1 MPSFCGIVELG
12 TEVIPVLLETKR
24 LILRRFTM
32 ADLEGLHAIL
42 SDREVMRYIEP
53 PFTRL
58 QTTRFIQAAGMD
70 KTPLVYAIIS
80 RVENQ
85 LLGHVIWHPYDENS
99 YELGWILGRA
109 HWGQGYASELTAALV
124 EKAAGELHHVVIRCV
139 PEQKASCRIAEK
151 HGFFF
156 LGIQDGLTV
165 YRHLAKTRVGVM
177 TDRQREELI
186 QSLLGKTVDV
196 VIDRPIGFVH
206 VTNGVTLRYTVN
218 YGYLPGILG
227 GDGEE
232 QDVYILGVNRPLK
245 RFRGPIVGVIRRAD
259 DSEDKLVAAPEGM
272 VLRREQIAEA
282 VHFVEQYFDS
292 TFESIFDSK
301 PEAHP

>member
-1 MPSFCGIVELG
+1 M
-12 TEVIPVLLETKR
+12 LLETKR
-24 LILRRFTM
+24 LRLRRLSM
-32 ADLEGLHAIL
+32 ADLDALHAVL
-42 SDREVMRYIEP
+42 SNREVMRYIEP
-53 PFTRL
+53 PFTL
-58 QTTRFIQAAGMD
+58 AQTAAFIQKAGMAEQ
-70 KTPLVYAIIS
+70 PRVYAIV
-80 RVENQ
+80 RREDDC

-124 EKAAGELHHVVIRCV
+124 QKAAAALHHVVIRCV

-165 YRHLAKTRVGVM
+165 YRFLAKTREGVM
-177 TDRQREELI
+177 TDRQREVLI
-186 QSLLGKTVDV
+186 QSLLGKTME
-196 VIDRPIGFVH
+196 VIVDRPIGFVH

-218 YGYLPGILG
+218 YGYLPGVLG

-232 QDVYILGVNRPLK
+232 QDVYILGINRPLK
-245 RFRGPIVGVIRRAD
+245 RFRGPIIGAIRRAD

-272 VLRREQIAEA
+272 LLRREQIAEA

-292 TFESIFDSK
+292 TFESIYDTQ
-301 PEAHP
+301 PEAKP